1 MTPGCRKFE
10 SAKKTGKWLIL
21 AGHEMSESGTG
32 LTSFLSTIEELCKY
46 ASDPA
51 NGIWI
56 DNVHNIA
63 SYIKEKRGEK
73 SYSKQVVKN

>member
-1 MTPGCRKFE
+1 MN
-10 SAKKTGKWLIL
+10 
-21 AGHEMSESGTG
+21 ESGNQ
-32 LTSFLSTIEELCKY
+32 TSLLSTIEAICVY

-73 SYSKQVVKN
+73 PFTAMPVSKILSESK